1 MRLVLRGGEMET
13 ENKIPSV
20 PDELLRKRFSQKS
33 TSAGKTKAFPIEDIR
48 QTQTTITSD
57 QLRVCLLALDMSS
70 KELCGLFKVNDQVVR
85 NWLNGRTIIPKG
97 ISDYLRLKV
106 SMRIRALS
114 ISTGTPVSLEEDL
127 PSRIPSVR
135 SLSAIEAIL
144 QNLKAYLLYERKEN
158 E

>member
-1 MRLVLRGGEMET
+1 MNT

-20 PDELLRKRFSQKS
+20 PNDLLRKRFSKKS
-33 TSAGKTKAFPIEDIR
+33 TVAGYTKSFPLEDIR
-48 QTQTTITSD
+48 QTQTTITSE
-57 QLRVCLLALDMSS
+57 QLRVCLLALDMST
-70 KELCGLFKVNDQVVR
+70 KELGALFKVNNQVVR
-85 NWLNGRTIIPKG
+85 NWINGRTVIPKG

-135 SLSAIEAIL
+135 SLSAIDTIL
-144 QNLKAYLLYERKEN
+144 QNLKAYLTYERKDN